1 MTLKPLTL
9 PKNLGRTLGLTMVA
23 EQVSPPIASRGE
35 LGLNQPGPALF
46 VFVSFFCNSISSVYL
61 LAGDF

>member
-23 EQVSPPIASRGE
+23 EQVSPPIAGRGE

-46 VFVSFFCNSISSVYL
+46 AFVSFFL
-61 LAGDF
+61 